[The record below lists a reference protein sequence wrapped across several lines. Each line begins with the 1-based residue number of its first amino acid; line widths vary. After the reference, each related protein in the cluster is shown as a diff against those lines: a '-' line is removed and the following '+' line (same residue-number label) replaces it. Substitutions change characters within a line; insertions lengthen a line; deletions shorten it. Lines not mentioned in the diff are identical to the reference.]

1 MIRKSNGIIY
11 KNIWLYRL
19 VMNILYKGK
28 YQTRFTEVAK
38 LIPPDARSVNEFC
51 FGDILLAEFCKKNK
65 MEWKG
70 YDRSKYFVKRALR
83 HGYNAFIGDA
93 QYLEKISTSD
103 VSVMIGSLY
112 HFHFGLEKMLKKMLI
127 LSPTVI
133 LSEPVINLSSQKSII
148 ASIAHFLTNAGNGNE
163 SFRFTENSLLSFLE
177 KYQHEIGY
185 TFEVVSV
192 KRDML
197 ILINRKN

>member
-1 MIRKSNGIIY
+1 
-11 KNIWLYRL
+11 
-19 VMNILYKGK
+19 
-28 YQTRFTEVAK
+28 
-38 LIPPDARSVNEFC
+38 
-51 FGDILLAEFCKKNK
+51 
-65 MEWKG
+65 
-70 YDRSKYFVKRALR
+70 
-83 HGYNAFIGDA
+83 
-93 QYLEKISTSD
+93 
-103 VSVMIGSLY
+103 
-112 HFHFGLEKMLKKMLI
+112 MLI